1 MTTEPISPSRTLGRP
16 PKKIPRG
23 FKFRDTLANT
33 AETYEVSVP
42 TIRKWLSIT
51 KKPFRGPGNYSA
63 SACTIKPRYSV
74 RTLTTGRVKMP
85 VPPQFK
91 IHGTVAKTALK
102 YGVSIPT
109 VRGWMRESENQSA
122 VQTLRTHRVQADIL
136 EKHPTP
142 TYITK
147 HDRPHAVSD
156 VCRVPLHVAKAWIA
170 SLQ

>member
-42 TIRKWLSIT
+42 TIRKWLAIT

-74 RTLTTGRVKMP
+74 RTPGTGQGKMP
-85 VPPQFK
+85 VPHQFK
-91 IHGTVAKTALK
+91 IHETVKKTALK

-109 VRGWMRESENQSA
+109 VRGWMRDIENPA
-122 VQTLRTHRVQADIL
+122 KIQAGIL
-136 EKHPTP
+136 KAYPMP
-142 TYITK
+142 SYITK
-147 HDRPHAVSD
+147 HDMPKLVSD